1 MFPKDT
7 AMVSFSF
14 KAHAY
19 SFSKYKKTGQQNPI
33 AIGLKPGLWITVTI
47 LPKRYWI
54 KFFSHSSPQ
63 NQQDWEQDGF
73 KFELL
78 T

>member
-19 SFSKYKKTGQQNPI
+19 SFSKYKKTGQQ
-33 AIGLKPGLWITVTI
+33 G
-47 LPKRYWI
+47 
-54 KFFSHSSPQ
+54 
-63 NQQDWEQDGF
+63 
-73 KFELL
+73 
-78 T
+78 